1 MSENYGMMNVGPG
14 GTNIV
19 GGDFNMVYQ
28 PTRSERELLK
38 SVRQHVAADPVERE
52 YDIFLCHATADPYA
66 RTLRYAL
73 EELGAKVWFDES
85 CLELGENFVLAID
98 RGIARSR
105 IGVIL
110 VTPTVITGRPWVEK
124 EFSALLDDKE
134 KVIPILHEVTWTEL
148 RKYSRLLHLRNGLS
162 TANRTVEEIAKLI
175 VNALNGVARS

>member
-73 EELGAKVWFDES
+73 EELGAKV
-85 CLELGENFVLAID
+85 
-98 RGIARSR
+98 
-105 IGVIL
+105 
-110 VTPTVITGRPWVEK
+110 
-124 EFSALLDDKE
+124 
-134 KVIPILHEVTWTEL
+134 
-148 RKYSRLLHLRNGLS
+148 
-162 TANRTVEEIAKLI
+162 
-175 VNALNGVARS
+175 